1 MTTKEILE
9 KAVKAKTGLGLLSP
23 DEKNRA
29 LNAMADA
36 ILEAEADILAAN
48 AEDVE
53 AARGK
58 ISGVM
63 IDRLALNHSRIAGM
77 AEGIREVA
85 ALPDP
90 VGRVLS
96 AHVLE
101 NGLEISKISV
111 PLGVVAIIYESRP
124 NVTSDAA
131 ALCLKSGNVC
141 VLRGGKE
148 AFRSSS
154 ETVKAMRSGIERVGY
169 DPDFVNIV
177 TDISRNSA
185 NELMTAVG
193 YVDLLI
199 PRGGAGL
206 IKACTENAKVPCIE
220 TGTGICHIYVDK
232 TADPG
237 KALAIIE
244 NAKTQRPS
252 VCNACEVCLV
262 SRDIAPSFLPM
273 LKKRLVDDRAARGE
287 VPVELRLCSEAAK
300 IIDGT
305 PAGERDFDTEFLDYI
320 LAVKV
325 VSGVK
330 EAAEHISAH
339 STHHSD
345 AIITGSEEN
354 AGLFTRTVDSAAV
367 YVNASTRFTDGGQ
380 FGLGC
385 EMGISTQ
392 KLHARGPMGL
402 EELNSYKY
410 VIRGNGQTR
419 K

>member
-148 AFRSSS
+148 AFRSS
-154 ETVKAMRSGIERVGY
+154 
-169 DPDFVNIV
+169 
-177 TDISRNSA
+177 
-185 NELMTAVG
+185 
-193 YVDLLI
+193 
-199 PRGGAGL
+199 
-206 IKACTENAKVPCIE
+206 
-220 TGTGICHIYVDK
+220 
-232 TADPG
+232 PG
-237 KALAIIE
+237 
-244 NAKTQRPS
+244 R
-252 VCNACEVCLV
+252 
-262 SRDIAPSFLPM
+262 R
-273 LKKRLVDDRAARGE
+273 
-287 VPVELRLCSEAAK
+287 
-300 IIDGT
+300 
-305 PAGERDFDTEFLDYI
+305 
-320 LAVKV
+320 
-325 VSGVK
+325 
-330 EAAEHISAH
+330 
-339 STHHSD
+339 
-345 AIITGSEEN
+345 
-354 AGLFTRTVDSAAV
+354 
-367 YVNASTRFTDGGQ
+367 
-380 FGLGC
+380 
-385 EMGISTQ
+385 
-392 KLHARGPMGL
+392 
-402 EELNSYKY
+402 
-410 VIRGNGQTR
+410 
-419 K
+419 